1 MFCHAQRVCVSHSY
15 TARMTNTVA
24 TALKIESWDEEPAE
38 EYADGTKIS
47 HSESRLGGA
56 DGIGSATARSL
67 LFYRSD
73 GTSSF
78 VVVMRVE
85 ATLDGHAG
93 AFVLS
98 GSGTYDGT
106 TAAQRLTI
114 VDGSGSGELAGI
126 RGSAISNS
134 THADYPN
141 MPLVLEYDLG

>member
-1 MFCHAQRVCVSHSY
+1 
-15 TARMTNTVA
+15 MTKTVE
-24 TALKIESWDEEPAE
+24 TALKIASWDEEPAE
-38 EYADGTKIS
+38 EFADGTKIC
-47 HSESRLGGA
+47 HSESRLEGA
-56 DGIGSATARSL
+56 EEIRSAASRSL
-67 LFYRSD
+67 LYYRAD

-98 GSGTYDGT
+98 GTGTYDGT

-126 RGSAISNS
+126 SGSARSDS

-141 MPLVLEYDLG
+141 MPLVVDYDLG